1 MDKET
6 RDFLDRKFNAVDEK
20 FAGIDQKF
28 DETKRYFGVVAEGL
42 RSEIQQVAEG
52 VVNLDEKLDRELTA
66 LRQEMRTEFS
76 EVKSMVKFSYTELDR
91 RMMAIESEVTSL
103 KSRMDRLEARQN

>member
-6 RDFLDRKFNAVDEK
+6 REFLDRKFNEIDEK

-42 RSEIQQVAEG
+42 RSEIRQVVEG
-52 VVNLDEKLDRELTA
+52 HEVIRHEIQILREENEQAHGEILPA
-66 LRQEMRTEFS
+66 I
-76 EVKSMVKFSYTELDR
+76 KFSYAELDR
-91 RMMAIESEVTSL
+91 RVQP
-103 KSRMDRLEARQN
+103 K

>member
-76 EVKSMVKFSYTELDR
+76 
-91 RMMAIESEVTSL
+91 
-103 KSRMDRLEARQN
+103 